1 MTINNNNIFGFGT
14 GIYTTPEVAKILG
27 LPRTKVK
34 RWLKDYWTTKFSS
47 AGIQY
52 SDGEGIE
59 QVTNFHTLIEFFT
72 FYQLRERGV
81 SAQKI
86 VAAHHILAEVFNT
99 QYPFATSNILTDGE
113 KVIFEGSVGEIIKAD
128 KSLQMYITQVIEPFC
143 ERIEFDKNSLA
154 DRFFPMGKKH
164 GVVIDPKRKFGQPV
178 VGETNILT
186 ETVFSLFRAGE
197 PVDIIANLY
206 DLEVNQVEDAINF
219 HTRLAA

>member
-1 MTINNNNIFGFGT
+1 MTFETNNIFGFGT

-27 LPRTKVK
+27 LPRGKVK
-34 RWLKDYWTTKFSS
+34 RWLKDYWVTKFSGG
-47 AGIQY
+47 GIHY

-72 FYQLRERGV
+72 FYQLREKGV

-86 VAAHHILAEVFNT
+86 VAAHNILADIFKT

-113 KVIFEGSVGEIIKAD
+113 KVLFEGAIGEIIKAD
-128 KSLQMYITQVIEPFC
+128 KTLQIYINQVIEPFC

-154 DRFFPMGKKH
+154 NRFFPMGKDH
-164 GVVIDPKRKFGQPV
+164 DVIIDPKRKFGQPV
-178 VGETNILT
+178 VGETNVLT

-206 DLEVNQVEDAINF
+206 DLKISQVEDAINF
-219 HTRLAA
+219 HTRIAA

>member
-1 MTINNNNIFGFGT
+1 MTFETNNIFGFGT

-27 LPRTKVK
+27 LPRGKVK
-34 RWLKDYWTTKFSS
+34 RWFKDYWTSKFSS
-47 AGIQY
+47 GGIQY

-86 VAAHHILAEVFNT
+86 VSAHNILAEVFKT

-113 KVIFEGSVGEIIKAD
+113 KVLFEGNVGEIINAD
-128 KSLQMYITQVIEPFC
+128 KSLQIYITQVIEPFC

-154 DRFFPMGKKH
+154 NRFFPMGKKH
-164 GVVIDPKRKFGQPV
+164 DVIIDPKRKFGQPV

-186 ETVFSLFRAGE
+186 ETIFSLFRAGE
-197 PVDIIANLY
+197 PIKVIANLY
-206 DLEVNQVEDAINF
+206 DLKISQVEDAINF
-219 HTRLAA
+219 QTRTAA